1 MTPTDHQSPTAEP
14 RVVTADPGV
23 QVEQEPVALSAKAE
37 SVLRIARSI
46 GGPFTR
52 ADCGIPRDDRP
63 DCVMAELQRAGL
75 VERAE
80 GLRDGWLLWRLTDVA
95 RLGPAVRQPR
105 VWPQSVAP
113 DDIADVLEVE
123 GHGRFVLCIRR
134 TMPPGG
140 TTYVHEDD
148 VDEHGVQSG
157 LTWTLGRLRELGE
170 VREVLS

>member
-1 MTPTDHQSPTAEP
+1 MTAPKAP
-14 RVVTADPGV
+14 
-23 QVEQEPVALSAKAE
+23 ALSAKAE

-52 ADCGIPRDDRP
+52 ADCGIPRDEGVDS
-63 DCVMAELQRAGL
+63 VMAELQLGGL

-80 GLRDGWLLWRLTDVA
+80 GLRDGWLLWRLTDA
-95 RLGPAVRQPR
+95 GRSGPRKPR
-105 VWPQSVAP
+105 VWSHSVAP
-113 DDIADVLEVE
+113 DDIADVLEVQ

-140 TTYVHEDD
+140 TTYIHEDD

-170 VREVLS
+170 VREVLDA